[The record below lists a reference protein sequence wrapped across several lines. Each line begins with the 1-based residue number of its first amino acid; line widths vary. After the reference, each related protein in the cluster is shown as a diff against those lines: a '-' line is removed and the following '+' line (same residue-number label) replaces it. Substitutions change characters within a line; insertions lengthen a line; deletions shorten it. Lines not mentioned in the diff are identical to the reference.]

1 MNIIIIFATC
11 SAIGLSICIYV
22 AISLYRQ
29 HKNKNRLHP
38 VNTLSYKGYTGSV
51 AFSETDNIFFGKI
64 EGIDSLITFKGESV
78 SELKR
83 SFHQAVDEYI
93 ACNKAAHVLG
103 HTNA

>member
-1 MNIIIIFATC
+1 MGLIIIFCICGAV
-11 SAIGLSICIYV
+11 SFGASIYLIV
-22 AISLYRQ
+22 RNKQ
-29 HKNKNRLHP
+29 NKNRPHP